1 MTIKS
6 ENEYLMRQIE
16 TLRKVTIS
24 YRDQTSVDIP
34 SRTTS
39 RNKRLDDSYLKPTSE
54 GELSP
59 SPIASKGKSKLKL
72 VEENEDLR
80 LAKFEFN

>member
-1 MTIKS
+1 MITIKS

-39 RNKRLDDSYLKPTSE
+39 RNKRFDDS
-54 GELSP
+54 
-59 SPIASKGKSKLKL
+59 
-72 VEENEDLR
+72 
-80 LAKFEFN
+80 